1 MVKEKEGG
9 RRDRGVMD
17 ERWMKS
23 LRFGIHITTCD
34 QRGSARHGMVSTA
47 SGVVSR
53 ILFGVLDSCSSDG
66 PRSLDLRVNAHVI
79 SNSRA
84 YLVTPAAPAS
94 TRGGLKSSLA
104 ARAWWDTG
112 CHFP

>member
-1 MVKEKEGG
+1 
-9 RRDRGVMD
+9 MD
-17 ERWMKS
+17 EELAAR
-23 LRFGIHITTCD
+23 HIIAQACD
-34 QRGSARHGMVSTA
+34 HHGPARHGMVSTA

-66 PRSLDLRVNAHVI
+66 PWSLDVRVNAHVI

-84 YLVTPAAPAS
+84 SLVTQAVPAG